1 MVIKYKQEN
10 GLSVLLE
17 PVREV
22 VSVSVG
28 LWINKGSRDENPDQY
43 GYAHLAEH
51 MLFKGT
57 EKYTAGDIARNID
70 RVGGQHNAAT
80 NREYTCYYI
89 NVVSDYLELALEIL
103 SDMYYNSLF
112 DPEELE
118 KEKNVIVEEIRMY
131 EDTPDEF
138 IHDFFMEKMLQGNP
152 LSHSILGSIEGIGK
166 TTRESLTTFYN
177 SHYVDKN
184 AILAIAGNF
193 EPERAKNFISAY
205 FGKEKKAIIP
215 VPAIVTGIPARISR
229 EHMEKDLEQVHFCMG
244 LEGIK
249 RGDEDRWGLYIL
261 STILGGSMSSRLFQ
275 NIREKEGISY
285 SIYSF
290 HSSYVDCGVFGIY
303 CATLPEKFALTVD
316 LIMKECKKM
325 LYDGITDEEF
335 RDTKT
340 YMKGNLALSL
350 ESNEV
355 RMSQLAR
362 NEMTYGRYFD
372 FNDIVKV
379 IDNITHDD
387 YMRVCERIFRDKTM
401 SLVSVGKLKRK
412 VKVESFDLSM

>member
-1 MVIKYKQEN
+1 MVTKYKQDN
-10 GLSVLLE
+10 GLTVLLE
-17 PVREV
+17 PIKEV

-28 LWINKGSRDENPDQY
+28 LWICKGSRDENPDQY
-43 GYAHLAEH
+43 GYAHFVEH

-57 EKYTAGDIARNID
+57 EKYTAGDIARSID

-89 NVVSDYLELALEIL
+89 NVVSDYLELALEII

-138 IHDFFMEKMLQGNP
+138 IHDFFMEKMLQGHP
-152 LSHSILGSIEGIGK
+152 LSHSILGSIEGIEK
-166 TTRESLTTFYN
+166 TSRESITAFYN
-177 SHYVDKN
+177 SHYVNNN
-184 AILAIAGNF
+184 AIFAIAGNF
-193 EPERAKNFISAY
+193 DPDKARGLVSTY
-205 FGKEKKAIIP
+205 FGKEKNIIIP
-215 VPAIVTGIPARISR
+215 ASAVDTGVPVRISR
-229 EHMEKDLEQVHFCMG
+229 EHMEKNLEQVHFCMG
-244 LEGIK
+244 VEGIK

-303 CATLPEKFALTVD
+303 CATLPGKFGLTVD

-325 LYDGITDEEF
+325 FYDGITDAEF
-335 RDTKT
+335 HDTKT

-372 FNDIVKV
+372 FNDIVKI
-379 IDNITHDD
+379 IDNITFDD
-387 YMRVCERIFRDKTM
+387 YMRVCDKIFKDKTM
-401 SLVSVGKLKRK
+401 SLVSVGKLKK
-412 VKVESFDLSM
+412 KLKLENLDLSI

>member
-1 MVIKYKQEN
+1 MVIKYRQDN
-10 GLSVLLE
+10 GLTVLLE
-17 PVREV
+17 PIEGS

-43 GYAHLAEH
+43 GYAHFAEH

-57 EKYTAGDIARNID
+57 EKYTAGDIARSID

-112 DPEELE
+112 DPEELD
-118 KEKNVIVEEIRMY
+118 KEMNVIVEEIRMY

-138 IHDFFMEKMLQGNP
+138 IHDFFMEKMLQGHP
-152 LSHSILGSIEGIGK
+152 LSHSILGTIEGIGK
-166 TTRESLTTFYN
+166 TTRESITTFYN
-177 SHYVDKN
+177 THYVNNN
-184 AILAIAGNF
+184 AVLAIAGNF
-193 EPERAKNFISAY
+193 QTEKAKGLVSTY
-205 FGKEKKAIIP
+205 FGKEKNVIL
-215 VPAIVTGIPARISR
+215 PASTIDIGIPARTAR
-229 EHMEKDLEQVHFCMG
+229 EHMEKDLEQIHFCMG

-249 RGDEDRWGLYIL
+249 RGEEDRWGLYIL

-290 HSSYVDCGVFGIY
+290 HSSYIDCGVFGIY
-303 CATLPEKFALTVD
+303 CATLPEKFGLTVD

-325 LYDGITDEEF
+325 FYDGITDEEF
-335 RDTKT
+335 NDTKT

-362 NEMTYGRYFD
+362 NEMTYGRYFN
-372 FNDIVKV
+372 FNDVVNI
-379 IDNITHDD
+379 IDKITHDD
-387 YMRVCERIFRDKTM
+387 YMRVCDKIFRDKTM
-401 SLVSVGKLKRK
+401 SLVSVGKLKK
-412 VKVESFDLSM
+412 KLKLESLDLSI